1 MMKFIKYPIWC
12 KTTIFFASCL
22 IHLASIAQMADVSN
36 LIGLSTD
43 HTGGFLG
50 AGVSFADFNG
60 DRIDDLSFAHHLG
73 DLRFYEGTGEEAGFI
88 EVDLDLPDYP
98 FEAKMILWADID
110 NDGDQDLLIT
120 YRLAPN
126 RLFRNDGGEFV
137 NVSATCGINQ
147 GARKSYGAC
156 FGDYNKDGYLDLF
169 VANYTSSFDE
179 YAFNELY
186 VNQGDGTFEDVTM
199 TSGMYEVTG
208 IQSFQGQWVDFNQDG
223 LLDLHVVRD
232 RTIYANHFFE
242 QQSADAVAPF
252 IEKAG
257 EVGLNA
263 TINCMSTSISD
274 YDGDLDMDVYITAF
288 PDDQNWLL
296 VNNDYSF
303 SPLNEDNGETPMDSL
318 QVDAVCWAGNWLD
331 VDNNGFE
338 DLHVANGYSE
348 YTNYPAILDVYD
360 EPDKLFL
367 SDNGVFSESQINLFQ
382 NVNTLS
388 FSTAVGDFNRDGF
401 PDLVSNCVGDYA
413 QVLRADPNEN
423 HWIKFWLEGSM
434 SNRDAI
440 GATIEVWTNG
450 TPQSRMLFA
459 GENYL
464 GQNSHWEHFGI
475 GDMPSVDS
483 VVVNWPIGLPSV
495 HVGLAAD
502 EHWLLVQD
510 EEPISLWTS
519 QNACEDE
526 CYGCTYGEACNFNPE
541 ANIDDGSCS
550 FSCWSNPEA
559 CGLGTVWDEG
569 SASCVPDPDPCVGDL
584 NYDNTVTVADLLLL
598 LNVMF
603 GACPE

>member
-12 KTTIFFASCL
+12 KTTIFFASFL
-22 IHLASIAQMADVSN
+22 IHFASLAQMADVSN
-36 LIGLSTD
+36 LIGLPTD

-120 YRLAPN
+120 YRLLPN

-186 VNQGDGTFEDVTM
+186 VNNGDGTFEDVTM

-242 QQSADAVAPF
+242 QQFADAVAPF

-263 TINCMSTSISD
+263 AINCMSTSISD

-296 VNNDYSF
+296 VNNGYSF
-303 SPLNEDNGETPMDSL
+303 SPTNEDNGETPMQSL
-318 QVDAVCWAGNWLD
+318 QVDAICWAGNWLD

-413 QVLRADPNEN
+413 QILRADPNEN
-423 HWIKFWLEGSM
+423 HWIKFWLEGSI

-475 GDMPSVDS
+475 GEMSSVDS
-483 VVVNWPIGLPSV
+483 VVVNWPIGAPSV
-495 HVGLAAD
+495 YVGLAVD

-519 QNACEDE
+519 QDACEDE

-559 CGLGTVWDEG
+559 CGLGTVWDEE

-584 NYDNTVTVADLLLL
+584 NYDNTITVADLLLL

-603 GACPE
+603 GDCPE

>member
-1 MMKFIKYPIWC
+1 MMKFIKNPIWC

-495 HVGLAAD
+495 YVGLAAD